1 MAAEKPAVENT
12 PPVAPQA
19 SSADPSGTYEDRRGL
34 GGRPGGRPR
43 GAVGGGVRDW
53 PTLTGC
59 YGCAVARYWSGGSA
73 PRAPPGG
80 RTASSFVFLNPLL
93 HHTSYREGPGTLFAA
108 APAPERVAAPQ
119 AWRCG
124 SRGLTA
130 TLRRDKDRSSAAKEP
145 YSCIKVLF
153 SPLLRRRGA

>member
-43 GAVGGGVRDW
+43 GPVGGGVRNW

-59 YGCAVARYWSGGSA
+59 YGCAVARNWDGA
-73 PRAPPGG
+73 LVPRAYPSV
-80 RTASSFVFLNPLL
+80 RTASSFAFLNPLL
-93 HHTSYREGPGTLFAA
+93 QNTRTES
-108 APAPERVAAPQ
+108 
-119 AWRCG
+119 
-124 SRGLTA
+124 
-130 TLRRDKDRSSAAKEP
+130 
-145 YSCIKVLF
+145 
-153 SPLLRRRGA
+153 

>member
-43 GAVGGGVRDW
+43 GAVGGGVRNW

-59 YGCAVARYWSGGSA
+59 DGCLASRNWFGALV
-73 PRAPPGG
+73 PRAYPGG
-80 RTASSFVFLNPLL
+80 PTASSFVFLNPLL
-93 HHTSYREGPGTLFAA
+93 QNTRTES
-108 APAPERVAAPQ
+108 
-119 AWRCG
+119 
-124 SRGLTA
+124 
-130 TLRRDKDRSSAAKEP
+130 
-145 YSCIKVLF
+145 
-153 SPLLRRRGA
+153 